1 MTRLIAVGLLSLAAT
16 FASAQ
21 TRVNDKDIA
30 AMMNN
35 LKSDTNLFRSAFN
48 TSVKKSTIRKTSK
61 EKDSKALVQSFDNQ
75 VQAMQRTFKEKK
87 AADAQVSIDD
97 RTNTIWA
104 KVKTELNQ
112 LATAYGVP
120 PIN

>member
-1 MTRLIAVGLLSLAAT
+1 MTRLIAVGLLLLSLAAT

-75 VQAMQRTFKEKK
+75 VQAMQRTFKEKET
-87 AADAQVSIDD
+87 ADAQVSIVMNSGGQIDQLV
-97 RTNTIWA
+97 RT
-104 KVKTELNQ
+104 VS
-112 LATAYGVP
+112 TA
-120 PIN
+120 PIPSGPK